1 MSTSANNILVTGGA
15 GYIGS
20 HIVELL
26 VKNNSK
32 VFIFDNLI
40 TGYKKLINKKAKFI
54 RGDIKSLSKLSKTI
68 RENNINSVIH
78 LAAYLNINESE
89 IYKKKYYRNN
99 VVGTLNLLKACRGTN
114 VKNII
119 FSSSC

>member
-68 RENNINSVIH
+68 KENNINSVIH

-89 IYKKKYYRNN
+89 IYKKKI
-99 VVGTLNLLKACRGTN
+99 L
-114 VKNII
+114 
-119 FSSSC
+119 